1 MLKSRSQ
8 SVRKLDPEVAAS
20 LAERIRAIEAAS
32 SAEIVVEIRLH
43 SASYA
48 HADARFAALIAFAVL
63 LVVLFSPWDI
73 DPIWV
78 PAFVLGGYIAG
89 VLLARLSDFVRRTMT
104 TRHDRDGR
112 VRVAAAATFVE
123 RGITNTSRETGLLI
137 FLSVFERRMELIA
150 DRGILD
156 AVPVLEWNQLLEKA
170 RNRAADVESLLDV
183 LRELEPLLARYLP
196 VRPGDRDELPNE
208 VRFAKK

>member
-1 MLKSRSQ
+1 M
-8 SVRKLDPEVAAS
+8 RKLDPEVAAS
-20 LAERIRAIEAAS
+20 LAERIRAIEGAS
-32 SAEIVVEIRLH
+32 SAEIVVEIRAH
-43 SASYA
+43 SGSYA
-48 HADARFAALIAFAVL
+48 HAEARFAALTAFAVL
-63 LVVLFSPWDI
+63 LVVLLSPWDI

-104 TRHDRDGR
+104 TRRDRDGR

-156 AVPVLEWNQLLEKA
+156 AVPVLEWNQLLEKT